1 MSLWLK
7 VVLLVA
13 SILCLKLFVVLAAHG
28 PPRPRG
34 WIRTDSP
41 SAHRQVTTDVP
52 EMEMQTYLNKYQTT
66 WTCKGEGRARAC
78 LFQNIWWERNTRR
91 FWVHGGD
98 EPPPSLQTTN
108 KWGTPASFGRLRSSD
123 FKVQREKLRVRHRVG
138 DHLFV
143 DQTWT
148 WNIGHALW
156 DGLFSSWTAMLTI
169 LDGKPP
175 AKFRVVLHAYDQMNE
190 KFNESLFR
198 QALQKFGGNGLITYL
213 DDKSLKVHDSS
224 IDAGWE
230 CFARIVIGA
239 GAKGL
244 RWYQKDMRMAG
255 TKYMRAFR
263 DRMLVMHGIKPSS
276 SEQQN
281 IISVF
286 ENKRYGEQ
294 GVMREIQQA
303 ISNLQHEGLNVEY
316 VKWKHIARRYDLIG
330 NLSSWEAQL
339 AAVTQ
344 TSVYVTAPGT
354 GMMLAP
360 FLPDGAVV
368 VNLLSRSSFMVNV
381 IGNGVA
387 PFELQVP
394 DPMEDS
400 LLGSVDYIRALYYP
414 MDVRLK
420 KPGIQHVLL
429 EELIRRAAK
438 LVKQQFK
445 TPIDDLHLNLS
456 PASLV
461 LNRACDK
468 LPAECNSVLEVMNG
482 LRSCPKRL
490 QGADGT
496 TFSFSGRELM
506 LWPAQL
512 LQRVYLTSRLR
523 LDDHQCI
530 PNAYREAILKE
541 ADEEL
546 HEIRRTFD
554 STHHASLDQ
563 YVLDSGKFCD
573 RPPLQRLVG
582 GKTTPC
588 DNRECVFDDVVVA
601 ATFPEGWISSGDGE
615 SHKAILKRRYIRRQR
630 RYMRANASSD
640 CIAYGVGIH
649 DTFHFEASL
658 VKQGCTVHAFD
669 CTTRD
674 VDNRMARA
682 GVIFEPICIGE
693 SSDLPGQIYQDH
705 LSSVTAASN
714 ADTHNAFVSSSQD
727 PVFMPLNDVL
737 DSHGHSHLDL
747 LKMDIEGHE
756 WRIFE
761 HEIIGSG
768 SQRLDSLP
776 YEISFELHTEMAN
789 KAYVSEA
796 LVKGKNKRG
805 VNELF
810 IKLWKLG
817 YRVISKVLNSGDPAC
832 CEFVVARLG
841 SVNNVS
847 DTWRNIV
854 RSSHDVCPARRVWF
868 GPFTKTRSSG

>member
-13 SILCLKLFVVLAAHG
+13 SILCLKLFVVLAAPG

-41 SAHRQVTTDVP
+41 SAHRQVTTDTNVP

-108 KWGTPASFGRLRSSD
+108 KWGTPTSFGWLRSSD
-123 FKVQREKLRVRHRVG
+123 FKVQRESLRVRHRVG

-213 DDKSLKVHDSS
+213 DDRSLKVHDPS

-263 DRMLVMHGIKPSS
+263 DRMLIMHGIKPSS

-294 GVMREIQQA
+294 GVMREIQ
-303 ISNLQHEGLNVEY
+303 H
-316 VKWKHIARRYDLIG
+316 
-330 NLSSWEAQL
+330 
-339 AAVTQ
+339 
-344 TSVYVTAPGT
+344 
-354 GMMLAP
+354 
-360 FLPDGAVV
+360 
-368 VNLLSRSSFMVNV
+368 
-381 IGNGVA
+381 
-387 PFELQVP
+387 
-394 DPMEDS
+394 
-400 LLGSVDYIRALYYP
+400 
-414 MDVRLK
+414 
-420 KPGIQHVLL
+420 
-429 EELIRRAAK
+429 
-438 LVKQQFK
+438 
-445 TPIDDLHLNLS
+445 
-456 PASLV
+456 
-461 LNRACDK
+461 
-468 LPAECNSVLEVMNG
+468 
-482 LRSCPKRL
+482 
-490 QGADGT
+490 
-496 TFSFSGRELM
+496 
-506 LWPAQL
+506 
-512 LQRVYLTSRLR
+512 
-523 LDDHQCI
+523 
-530 PNAYREAILKE
+530 
-541 ADEEL
+541 
-546 HEIRRTFD
+546 
-554 STHHASLDQ
+554 
-563 YVLDSGKFCD
+563 
-573 RPPLQRLVG
+573 
-582 GKTTPC
+582 
-588 DNRECVFDDVVVA
+588 DN
-601 ATFPEGWISSGDGE
+601 
-615 SHKAILKRRYIRRQR
+615 
-630 RYMRANASSD
+630 
-640 CIAYGVGIH
+640 
-649 DTFHFEASL
+649 FHFEASL

-789 KAYVSEA
+789 KACVSEA
-796 LVKGKNKRG
+796 LVKGKNKRE

-847 DTWRNIV
+847 DTWRNVV
-854 RSSHDVCPARRVWF
+854 RSSHDVCPARRVLK

>member
-1 MSLWLK
+1 
-7 VVLLVA
+7 
-13 SILCLKLFVVLAAHG
+13 
-28 PPRPRG
+28 
-34 WIRTDSP
+34 
-41 SAHRQVTTDVP
+41 
-52 EMEMQTYLNKYQTT
+52 
-66 WTCKGEGRARAC
+66 
-78 LFQNIWWERNTRR
+78 
-91 FWVHGGD
+91 
-98 EPPPSLQTTN
+98 
-108 KWGTPASFGRLRSSD
+108 
-123 FKVQREKLRVRHRVG
+123 
-138 DHLFV
+138 
-143 DQTWT
+143 
-148 WNIGHALW
+148 
-156 DGLFSSWTAMLTI
+156 MLTI

-213 DDKSLKVHDSS
+213 DDRSLKVHDPS

-263 DRMLVMHGIKPSS
+263 DRMLIMHGIKPSS

-294 GVMREIQQA
+294 GVMREIQ
-303 ISNLQHEGLNVEY
+303 H
-316 VKWKHIARRYDLIG
+316 
-330 NLSSWEAQL
+330 
-339 AAVTQ
+339 
-344 TSVYVTAPGT
+344 
-354 GMMLAP
+354 
-360 FLPDGAVV
+360 
-368 VNLLSRSSFMVNV
+368 
-381 IGNGVA
+381 
-387 PFELQVP
+387 
-394 DPMEDS
+394 
-400 LLGSVDYIRALYYP
+400 
-414 MDVRLK
+414 
-420 KPGIQHVLL
+420 
-429 EELIRRAAK
+429 
-438 LVKQQFK
+438 
-445 TPIDDLHLNLS
+445 
-456 PASLV
+456 
-461 LNRACDK
+461 
-468 LPAECNSVLEVMNG
+468 
-482 LRSCPKRL
+482 
-490 QGADGT
+490 
-496 TFSFSGRELM
+496 
-506 LWPAQL
+506 
-512 LQRVYLTSRLR
+512 
-523 LDDHQCI
+523 
-530 PNAYREAILKE
+530 
-541 ADEEL
+541 
-546 HEIRRTFD
+546 
-554 STHHASLDQ
+554 
-563 YVLDSGKFCD
+563 
-573 RPPLQRLVG
+573 
-582 GKTTPC
+582 
-588 DNRECVFDDVVVA
+588 DN
-601 ATFPEGWISSGDGE
+601 
-615 SHKAILKRRYIRRQR
+615 
-630 RYMRANASSD
+630 
-640 CIAYGVGIH
+640 
-649 DTFHFEASL
+649 FHFEASL

-789 KAYVSEA
+789 KACVSEA
-796 LVKGKNKRG
+796 LVKGKNKRE

-847 DTWRNIV
+847 DTWRNVV
-854 RSSHDVCPARRVWF
+854 RSSHDVCPARRVLK